1 VDVVAEDDGVLLPGF
16 RRKLLVPFAGDNH
29 RWMGPLLLPTLIA
42 RLSNGE
48 QQALSELRDRYAKA
62 MPGRYVD

>member
-1 VDVVAEDDGVLLPGF
+1 MGRTEKNA
-16 RRKLLVPFAGDNH
+16 AGRGNAADST
-29 RWMGPLLLPTLIA
+29 TLIA